1 MMLESFYID
10 RYRVTAVLG
19 RGGHGTV
26 YLATDEK
33 LHREVAV
40 KVLNPELM
48 NDEQAVARFQR
59 EARAIARLHHPNIL
73 ELYDFSDE
81 RAAVAYMVTERL
93 LGDNLHA
100 MVSARGKGLPTG
112 VAAAVVH
119 EVCLGLRH
127 AHEQQLIHRD
137 VKPENV
143 FVEKHGRV
151 VLCDFGIARVVE
163 ASHLGAPKAAT
174 QLLGSPLYMAPEQI
188 NGAHPLGPATDIW
201 ALGAV
206 LYYLGAARSPFVE
219 DTVLGVFKRI
229 IAGAHHDMPKDWP
242 RPYRDLVA
250 RCLSV
255 DPAARPTNTTE
266 LAKELATIAQ
276 QAGFA
281 DPRTAARSLGDEVT
295 GPDPA
300 ALEALATLSPEE
312 RTLIT
317 QLTATHGK
325 ARTEKTVVGSEANPK
340 LLQVTQRN
348 DKPELNTDTRTHVS
362 TLMAAAPNTMPTAK
376 PSQPL
381 PFVVLLLALA
391 GALALAYFIAH
402 DDARERPQPSFTAT
416 SPAVQASAP
425 PTPEFDAQ
433 PASLPAP
440 SPTPSIAVPALA
452 IPAEEP
458 APIEQP
464 KPKRVD
470 VPPGTLKLIALPW
483 ANVVIDGKKMGTT
496 PAFRVHSLGAGKHT
510 LVLSHP
516 SYPNLTKDFV
526 IEPNRELRLVFDL
539 EHPP

>member
-40 KVLNPELM
+40 KVLNPELI
-48 NDEQAVARFQR
+48 NDEQAIARFQR

-73 ELYDFSDE
+73 ELYDFSDD
-81 RAAVAYMVTERL
+81 RAAVAYIVTERL

-100 MVSARGKGLPTG
+100 MVNARGKALPIG
-112 VAAAVVH
+112 IAAAVVH

-151 VLCDFGIARVVE
+151 VLCDFGIARVVD
-163 ASHLGAPKAAT
+163 ASQLGAPKAAT
-174 QLLGSPLYMAPEQI
+174 QLLGSPMYMAPEQI

-206 LYYLGAARSPFVE
+206 LYYLGAARTPFVE

-229 IAGAHHDMPKDWP
+229 IAGAYHDMPKDWP
-242 RPYRDLVA
+242 RPYSDLVA

-255 DPAARPTNTTE
+255 EPTARPKNTTE
-266 LAKELATIAQ
+266 LAKELAVIAQ

-295 GPDPA
+295 GPNPA
-300 ALEALATLSPEE
+300 ALEALATLSPQE
-312 RTLIT
+312 RTIIT

-325 ARTEKTVVGSEANPK
+325 ARSEKTVVGSEANPNQFQTT
-340 LLQVTQRN
+340 LRN
-348 DKPELNTDTRTHVS
+348 DTPGLNTGTKTQIA
-362 TLMAAAPNTMPTAK
+362 TLAAAAPNTTPTEK
-376 PSQPL
+376 PARLL
-381 PFVVLLLALA
+381 PFVALFVALIGA
-391 GALALAYFIAH
+391 GAIAYVMTRE
-402 DDARERPQPSFTAT
+402 DARVPPQPSLTNAPVPLPP
-416 SPAVQASAP
+416 SPP
-425 PTPEFDAQ
+425 PTPEQAD
-433 PASLPAP
+433 PPSSLPTP

-452 IPAEEP
+452 MPVEEQ

-464 KPKRVD
+464 KPRRAD
-470 VPPGTLKLIALPW
+470 VPQGTLKLIALPW

-496 PAFRVHSLGAGKHT
+496 PAFRVHVLGAGKHT

-516 SYPNLTKDFV
+516 SYPSLRKDFV
-526 IEPNRELRLVFDL
+526 IESERELRLVFDL